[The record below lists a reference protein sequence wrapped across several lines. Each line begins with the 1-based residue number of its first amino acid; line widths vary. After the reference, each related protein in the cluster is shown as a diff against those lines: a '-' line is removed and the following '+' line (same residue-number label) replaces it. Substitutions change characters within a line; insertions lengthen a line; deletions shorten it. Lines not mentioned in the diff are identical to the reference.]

1 MKLNKVFQEAREYN
15 ENLKLQGTW
24 DGIEEIIA
32 MGVKIE
38 KHPNGQINMLNTMS
52 RKGYYDALSDEQVK
66 YFSKK
71 GWKCG
76 LHYVNLQHNEQRI
89 VELQSLIEKSNNQT
103 LIGRW
108 TDTILK
114 LKLANQK
121 HEILCKKKN

>member
-15 ENLKLQGTW
+15 ANLKLQGTW

-52 RKGYYDALSDEQVK
+52 RKGYYDALSDERVK

>member
-15 ENLKLQGTW
+15 ANLKLQGTW

-121 HEILCKKKN
+121 HEILCKTKN

>member
-15 ENLKLQGTW
+15 ANLKLQGTW

-89 VELQSLIEKSNNQT
+89 VELQSMIEKSNNQT

>member
-1 MKLNKVFQEAREYN
+1 MKLNKVFLEAMEYKA
-15 ENLKLQGTW
+15 NLKLQGTW

-52 RKGYYDALSDEQVK
+52 RKGYYDALSDEQLK

-89 VELQSLIEKSNNQT
+89 VELQSMIEKSNNHT

-114 LKLANQK
+114 IKLANQK

>member
-1 MKLNKVFQEAREYN
+1 MK
-15 ENLKLQGTW
+15 
-24 DGIEEIIA
+24 
-32 MGVKIE
+32 
-38 KHPNGQINMLNTMS
+38 
-52 RKGYYDALSDEQVK
+52 
-66 YFSKK
+66 
-71 GWKCG
+71 

>member
-1 MKLNKVFQEAREYN
+1 MCIRDRFQEAREYN
-15 ENLKLQGTW
+15 ANLKLQGTW

-38 KHPNGQINMLNTMS
+38 EHPNGQINMLNTMS

>member
-15 ENLKLQGTW
+15 ANLKLQGTW

>member
-1 MKLNKVFQEAREYN
+1 MKLNKVFQQAKEYDA
-15 ENLKLQGTW
+15 NLKLQGTW
-24 DGIEEIIA
+24 DGIEEVIA

-38 KHPNGQINMLNTMS
+38 KHPNGEINLLNTMS

-66 YFSKK
+66 YFSEK

-76 LHYVNLQHNEQRI
+76 LHFVNLQHNQQRI
-89 VELQSLIEKSNNQT
+89 LELQSMIESSNNQT

-108 TDTILK
+108 TDSILK

>member
-1 MKLNKVFQEAREYN
+1 MKLNKVFQQAKEYDA
-15 ENLKLQGTW
+15 NLKLQGTW
-24 DGIEEIIA
+24 DGIEEVIA

-38 KHPNGQINMLNTMS
+38 KHPNGEINLLNTMT
-52 RKGYYDALSDEQVK
+52 RKGYYDALTETQVK
-66 YFSKK
+66 VFVEK

-76 LHYVNLQHNEQRI
+76 LHFVNLQHNQQRI
-89 VELQSLIEKSNNQT
+89 LELQSMIEKSNNQT

-108 TDTILK
+108 TDSILK

>member
-15 ENLKLQGTW
+15 ANLKLQGTW

-38 KHPNGQINMLNTMS
+38 KHPNGQINTLNTMS

>member
-15 ENLKLQGTW
+15 ANLKLQGTW

-71 GWKCG
+71 VGNVD
-76 LHYVNLQHNEQRI
+76 YI
-89 VELQSLIEKSNNQT
+89 MLICNTTNK
-103 LIGRW
+103 G
-108 TDTILK
+108 
-114 LKLANQK
+114 
-121 HEILCKKKN
+121 

>member
-15 ENLKLQGTW
+15 ANLKLQGTW

-38 KHPNGQINMLNTMS
+38 KHPNEQINMLNTMS
-52 RKGYYDALSDEQVK
+52 RKGYYDALSDEQLK

>member
-15 ENLKLQGTW
+15 ANLKLQGTW

-52 RKGYYDALSDEQVK
+52 RKGYYDALSDEQLK

>member
-15 ENLKLQGTW
+15 ANLKLQGTW

-52 RKGYYDALSDEQVK
+52 RKGYYDALSDEQLK

-89 VELQSLIEKSNNQT
+89 VELQSMIEKSNNQT

>member
-15 ENLKLQGTW
+15 ANLKLQGTW
-24 DGIEEIIA
+24 DGIEEIIS